1 MYFCKSKKNK
11 MKSFF
16 KNIISTILA
25 IISSIF
31 IIILLFF
38 GIISILN
45 SEKEQIVK
53 PNSILTIDLANTSIV
68 ERTVINPFQE
78 INPLSG
84 EMEKT
89 IELKQVLDNVEK
101 AKTDDNIKG
110 IYIKSSFVNAGL
122 SQIEEIRN
130 KLLEFKK
137 TGKPIVSYGEM
148 YSQYAYY
155 LASIATT
162 IYLNPEG
169 IIDLKGLGIT
179 QMFFKGLFEKLDID
193 IQIIRHG
200 KFKSAIEPFT
210 LNKMSHAN
218 RKQMEKLLHSMA
230 DNIMDSIASQRG
242 LTLSEIQ
249 NHADNL
255 SLENAQ
261 KCVDFNYVDALLYQD
276 QLEDS
281 LHVISEDSKLNFIS
295 LKKYTNVKKKKEKI
309 SRNKIAIIYATGSIA
324 SGKGDETSIGS
335 ETTAK
340 AIKKARKDKNVKAIV
355 FRINSGGGSALA
367 SDVIWRETILAKKE
381 KPLVVSMGDFAASG
395 GYYIACAADSIV
407 ANPTTLT
414 GSIGVFGMIPNL
426 QRFYEKKLGITMDTV
441 KTNKYADIG
450 INRPLT
456 SFEKNKI
463 QKNIEHVY
471 NTFITRVADG
481 RKLSKTAVDAIG
493 QGRVWSGYDAKDI
506 GLVDTYGGIE
516 KAISIAVEL
525 ANITEYRIIS
535 LPKKKDP
542 FTELAMTL
550 GKEGSIS
557 EILMKKIGVQTKLT
571 KPIEN
576 LLEQDIIQ
584 TRIPF
589 IIELK

>member
-1 MYFCKSKKNK
+1 MQIKKTK

-68 ERTVINPFQE
+68 ERSAINPFQE

-89 IELKQVLDNVEK
+89 IELKQVLDNIEK

-130 KLLEFKK
+130 KLLEFKQ

-155 LASIATT
+155 LASIANT

-169 IIDLKGLGIT
+169 IVDLKGLGIT

-210 LNKMSHAN
+210 LDKMSHAN

-261 KCVDFNYVDALLYQD
+261 KCVDFDYVDALLYED

-281 LHVISEDSKLNFIS
+281 LRIISEDSKLNFVSI
-295 LKKYTNVKKKKEKI
+295 KKYTNVKKKKEKI

-324 SGKGDETSIGS
+324 SGKGDEASIGS

-340 AIKKARKDKNVKAIV
+340 AIKKARNDKNVKAIV

-426 QRFYEKKLGITMDTV
+426 QRFYKNKLGITMDTV

-493 QGRVWSGYDAKDI
+493 QGRVWSGYDAKNI

-557 EILMKKIGVQTKLT
+557 EILMKKIGIQTKLT

-584 TRIPF
+584 ARIPF

>member
-1 MYFCKSKKNK
+1 

-89 IELKQVLDNVEK
+89 IELKQVLDNIEK
-101 AKTDDNIKG
+101 AKIDDNIKG

-148 YSQYAYY
+148 YSQNAYY
-155 LASIATT
+155 LASIANT

-210 LNKMSHAN
+210 LTKMSHAN
-218 RKQMEKLLHSMA
+218 RKQMEQLLDSMA

-249 NHADNL
+249 NHADYL

-281 LHVISEDSKLNFIS
+281 LRIISEDSKLNFIS

-340 AIKKARKDKNVKAIV
+340 AIKKARNDKNVKAIV

-426 QRFYEKKLGITMDTV
+426 QRFYENKLGITMDTV

-493 QGRVWSGYDAKDI
+493 QGRVWSGYDAKHI

-576 LLEQDIIQ
+576 LLKQDIIQ
-584 TRIPF
+584 ARIPF

>member
-1 MYFCKSKKNK
+1 MQIKKNK

-68 ERTVINPFQE
+68 ERTAINPFQE

-89 IELKQVLDNVEK
+89 IELKQVLDNIEK

-340 AIKKARKDKNVKAIV
+340 AIKKARNDKNVKAIV

-426 QRFYEKKLGITMDTV
+426 QRFYENKLGITMDTV

-450 INRPLT
+450 VNRPLT

-493 QGRVWSGYDAKDI
+493 QGRVWSGYDAKHI

-542 FTELAMTL
+542 FTKLAMTL